1 MTNSTVVELV
11 QVLGADNAGV
21 DWDLAAADHDRQPW
35 NPPHDP
41 IAMSWA
47 AYRTNISGEGGL
59 ITDEDRANARATREH
74 FRNKIMLKMLRSQPL
89 SEFQRDLY
97 GILTGAP
104 IQHRHRGMIYRL
116 PHFYVEDRDRALL
129 WEEIQSVPYNAG
141 IDVVGKKLPMTLR
154 PLRRI
159 QCSRRRYEM
168 TEYWFRDTASQTPV
182 QWSVESKNSLHSMV
196 KSLWD
201 RGRDIPILAYYY
213 IRQRRDQHRF
223 ITLNQPELVLA

>member
-11 QVLGADNAGV
+11 QVLGADDAGV

-47 AYRTNISGEGGL
+47 AYRTNTSGEGGL

-97 GILTGAP
+97 GIL
-104 IQHRHRGMIYRL
+104 MIYRL

-129 WEEIQSVPYNAG
+129 WEEIQSVPYDAG

-159 QCSRRRYEM
+159 QCCRRRYEM
-168 TEYWFRDTASQTPV
+168 TEYWFRDTVSQTPV